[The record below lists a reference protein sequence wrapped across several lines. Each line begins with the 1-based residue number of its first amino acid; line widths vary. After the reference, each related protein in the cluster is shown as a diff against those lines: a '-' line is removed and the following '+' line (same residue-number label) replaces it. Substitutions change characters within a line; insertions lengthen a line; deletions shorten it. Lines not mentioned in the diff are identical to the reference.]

1 MIPHLQL
8 LQSGISTKKECSVCN
23 TDDDCR
29 LDINP
34 DCSCYIISDYRLVDP
49 CNLLLPWALGPNQ
62 FTGYECNGS
71 QPSAPKKTSGVVI
84 TAQKKEFNK
93 ITSICISSSQCEAK
107 TGKAKNH
114 LCRRPVRLI
123 PPTLTCARVPLH
135 QVLILSMNKKAR
147 WMIAVRPD
155 ARTVRARI
163 WDAFWQ
169 DQIVWYWGY
178 FVPKVNS
185 MGVAHFFFWRNHR
198 PPLMTHN
205 WFGNVA
211 NWLTCGLC
219 ICQAKMQYPHWRPV
233 VDTVQSR

>member
-1 MIPHLQL
+1 MIADL
-8 LQSGISTKKECSVCN
+8 ISIHIAVATSFQITVWS
-23 TDDDCR
+23 
-29 LDINP
+29 IHAI
-34 DCSCYIISDYRLVDP
+34 CSC
-49 CNLLLPWALGPNQ
+49 LGPLGQTSLLATSAMAANR
-62 FTGYECNGS
+62 
-71 QPSAPKKTSGVVI
+71 SAPKMTSGVVI

-163 WDAFWQ
+163 
-169 DQIVWYWGY
+169 
-178 FVPKVNS
+178 
-185 MGVAHFFFWRNHR
+185 
-198 PPLMTHN
+198 
-205 WFGNVA
+205 
-211 NWLTCGLC
+211 
-219 ICQAKMQYPHWRPV
+219 
-233 VDTVQSR
+233 